1 MKWSRTC
8 SLGLTMAGRL
18 RRRMLAGGLVTRSWP
33 AVMEWQKYSPSVRS
47 DTIRVRFWDEP
58 TACTQLGD

>member
-1 MKWSRTC
+1 MNILQRHDPKKHDMKWSPTC

-33 AVMEWQKYSPSVRS
+33 AVME
-47 DTIRVRFWDEP
+47 
-58 TACTQLGD
+58 

>member
-1 MKWSRTC
+1 
-8 SLGLTMAGRL
+8 MAGRL

-33 AVMEWQKYSPSVRS
+33 AVMEWQKYLPSVRS

-58 TACTQLGD
+58 TAWKQLGD